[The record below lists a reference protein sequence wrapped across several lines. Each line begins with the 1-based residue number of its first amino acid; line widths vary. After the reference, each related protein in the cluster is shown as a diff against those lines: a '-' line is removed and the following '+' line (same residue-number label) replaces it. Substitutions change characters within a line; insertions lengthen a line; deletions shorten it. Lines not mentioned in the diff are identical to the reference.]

1 MADQLAVYTYLLDTL
16 LTHKF
21 HGLVVSLTHRE
32 FNRFLTKSNYFPFFS
47 LFLTYLLY
55 RYPIMVRRQRL
66 EIRVRVLITLNAE
79 LHLVINAV
87 DIGLL
92 DRAYVTNLV
101 KGLITTLDTYTS
113 YVLLMLELNVVK
125 RKDLIGLENDE
136 VIFIRVLLLLAH
148 HVIL

>member
-1 MADQLAVYTYLLDTL
+1 
-16 LTHKF
+16 
-21 HGLVVSLTHRE
+21 
-32 FNRFLTKSNYFPFFS
+32 
-47 LFLTYLLY
+47 
-55 RYPIMVRRQRL
+55 MVRRQRL